1 VAENPSEAAR
11 WYQKAAD
18 QGNADAQNAL
28 GQLYA
33 KGVGVR
39 EDFVQ
44 AHKWFNIAAA
54 AGNELARRNRDA
66 MGEKMTPQQ
75 LADAQ
80 RQARL
85 FRPRRF

>member
-1 VAENPSEAAR
+1 
-11 WYQKAAD
+11 
-18 QGNADAQNAL
+18 
-28 GQLYA
+28 
-33 KGVGVR
+33 VR

-75 LADAQ
+75 LAEAQ